1 MNRYEIIQKIGD
13 MYQIGNTESGEF
25 SYVQALRTVGK
36 NIKDYQKGDTDT
48 NHQYL
53 DIRLENDRLVILVET
68 KNSFNRW
75 DHNKIRKQLQD
86 YVRYEKAY
94 SDKKIIA
101 MLIET
106 DGDDI
111 WVWHG
116 QSVIIDEEHRK
127 KEETVLKSFE
137 EYENIVF
144 GKVND
149 KIKVVDSIK
158 VLNEMLHSD
167 GVNEKLRSQFVGTC
181 LLALKNG
188 LSYKNLKPTLDPNTG
203 KDLSQEKIIIK
214 DIKNILSGL
223 LSKNNDVDTLN
234 KAGKLSVLSSKVLD
248 DQDIAILTYDE
259 LQKILEFIDNNIIP
273 FINDDE
279 LSY

>member
-1 MNRYEIIQKIGD
+1 MH
-13 MYQIGNTESGEF
+13 QIGNTESGEF
-25 SYVQALRTVGK
+25 SYVQALKTVER
-36 NIKDYQKGDTDT
+36 NIKDYQKRDADT

-53 DIRLENDRLVILVET
+53 DIRFENDRLVILVET

-116 QSVIIDEEHRK
+116 QSVIIDQEHRK
-127 KEETVLKSFE
+127 KEETILKSFE

-149 KIKVVDSIK
+149 KIKVVESIK

-181 LLALKNG
+181 LLALKIG

-203 KDLSQEKIIIK
+203 KDLSQEKIIK

-223 LSKNNDVDTLN
+223 LSKNNDVEMENKTQLN
-234 KAGKLSVLSSKVLD
+234 LVN
-248 DQDIAILTYDE
+248 Y
-259 LQKILEFIDNNIIP
+259 
-273 FINDDE
+273 
-279 LSY
+279 